1 MKDSTERLV
10 MEHYEVLDTACMTL
24 HCGTLCCA
32 VCVCSTEQCAGAVV
46 PV

>member
-24 HCGTLCCA
+24 HCWTLCG